1 MRALA
6 MAFSN
11 AAVDP
16 AKVTTDLTEARDAIR
31 SAREKA
37 KNEPDPVIEMMA
49 LMPWLPSSAV
59 KGIAEL
65 LFSYAE
71 DPPSSCSNLGDLP
84 PDLARV
90 DGTPA
95 ETVFIRALD
104 TNVTLGD
111 LERSRG
117 QLVVVSGRINGK
129 VTVSVEAYQLGAEN
143 SKERVRDEVIGTLKE
158 FGLTAVID

>member
-1 MRALA
+1 MPGGTSERNAVRIIQIVVTAVIVGIFSWRA
-6 MAFSN
+6 FGG
-11 AAVDP
+11 V
-16 AKVTTDLTEARDAIR
+16 
-31 SAREKA
+31 
-37 KNEPDPVIEMMA
+37 DPVIEMMA

-65 LFSYAE
+65 LFSYAD
-71 DPPSSCSNLGDLP
+71 DPPCSCSNLGDLP

-95 ETVFIRALD
+95 ENVFIRALD

-129 VTVSVEAYQLGAEN
+129 VSVSVEAYQLNAEN
-143 SKERVRDEVIGTLKE
+143 SKQRLRDEVIGTLKE
-158 FGLTAVID
+158 FGLTAQID